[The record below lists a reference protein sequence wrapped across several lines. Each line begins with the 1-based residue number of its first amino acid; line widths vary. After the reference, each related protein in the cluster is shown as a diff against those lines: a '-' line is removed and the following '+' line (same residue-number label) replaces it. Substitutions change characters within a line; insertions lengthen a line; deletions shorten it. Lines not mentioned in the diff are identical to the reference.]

1 MFLKW
6 RREPIYVAF
15 DTVSTPVHKVPFPA
29 VTVCNMN
36 QASLDRQMHKIK
48 YFSKVLF

>member
-36 QASLDRQMHKIK
+36 QASIHKCEIK